1 MYNLKDSSSK
11 FDKPMNKTRVASRE
25 CPSRDP
31 ISRDL
36 DKTQTILCFISNCN
50 LTEPFQIQIKRELKL
65 NLLLKIYH
73 IDY

>member
-1 MYNLKDSSSK
+1 MNNKNINKIKIIIFNSMYNLKDSSSK

-31 ISRDL
+31 IPRDL

-50 LTEPFQIQIKRELKL
+50 LTEPFQIQI
-65 NLLLKIYH
+65 
-73 IDY
+73 